1 MAVEH
6 FFKRLIE
13 RIIHVRAFELSAQMA
28 FYFLLSLFPFLIFVM
43 TLLPMIGFDGKDL
56 VELIRPYVPE
66 EAMKIIDDN
75 VETIFSMKKRGMLS
89 FGIIL
94 TIWSA
99 SNAINGFIR
108 ALNHAYE
115 IEETRSFF
123 VSRMLAILLTLGMI
137 IVIIVALL
145 LPVFGKLIGNFIY
158 FHLNL
163 SEDFLVLWEM
173 FRWLFS
179 FCVIAFVITGLYYI
193 GPNKRLKFREVIF
206 GGLLAT
212 VGWLLASYGF
222 SYYVSNFGNY
232 SATYG
237 SLGGVIVLMLWFYF
251 SAFILLLG
259 GIFNVVWERK
269 KT

>member
-1 MAVEH
+1 MAVER
-6 FFKRLIE
+6 FLKKLIE
-13 RIIHVRAFELSAQMA
+13 RVIQVRAFELSAQMA

-43 TLLPMIGFDGKDL
+43 TLLPMLGFDGKEL
-56 VELIRPYVPE
+56 VELVRPYVPE

-75 VETIFSMKKRGMLS
+75 IETIFATKKKGMLS
-89 FGIIL
+89 FSIVL

-99 SNAINGFIR
+99 SNAINGIVR

-115 IEETRSFF
+115 IKETRSFF

-137 IVIIVALL
+137 VVIIVALL

-163 SEDFLVLWEM
+163 SEDFLVLWET
-173 FRWLFS
+173 FRWLIS

-193 GPNKRLKFREVIF
+193 GPNKRLKFREVIL
-206 GGLLAT
+206 GGLLAA
-212 VGWLLASYGF
+212 VGWLLTSYGF

-251 SAFILLLG
+251 SAFVLLLG
-259 GIFNVVWERK
+259 GIFNVVWEQRNM
-269 KT
+269 

>member
-75 VETIFSMKKRGMLS
+75 VETIFSTKKRGMLS

-173 FRWLFS
+173 FRWLIS